1 MDYKFLNKVLDQLVR
16 ETEIDKNRG
25 VIESPFFSLILVS
38 SFLHLLSFRSSLLL
52 PSFTFLSFSDH
63 CRDVYGLNVQEIKY
77 VWKEYVQTII
87 DKINNGL

>member
-1 MDYKFLNKVLDQLVR
+1 MDYKFLNKVIDQLVR

-38 SFLHLLSFRSSLLL
+38 SFLHLPSFRSSLLL

-63 CRDVYGLNVQEIKY
+63 CKDVYGLNDDEIEY
-77 VWKEYVQTII
+77 VWKEYRETII